1 MATSR
6 FLHPTRTPAAPL
18 EENTSPCLPSKLAQ
32 AFAVVLALLYYLF
45 FLILLFLC
53 EEKAGAISSRALQS
67 AALFQQCCGSLQVI
81 RASLEEKIEQL
92 GSRRC
97 LPHPARLF
105 ILLVSFQM
113 NKFARQQ

>member
-1 MATSR
+1 MATSW
-6 FLHPTRTPAAPL
+6 FLHPTWTPATPPRGEHQPL
-18 EENTSPCLPSKLAQ
+18 PPIKTSTSVCRSIS
-32 AFAVVLALLYYLF
+32 VIILF

-53 EEKAGAISSRALQS
+53 EEKAGAISSQALQS

-105 ILLVSFQM
+105 ILLVLFQM